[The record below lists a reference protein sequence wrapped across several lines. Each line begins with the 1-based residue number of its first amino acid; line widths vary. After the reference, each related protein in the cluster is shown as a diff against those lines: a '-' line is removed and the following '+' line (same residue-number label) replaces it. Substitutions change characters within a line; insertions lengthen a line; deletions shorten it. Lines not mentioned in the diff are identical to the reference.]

1 VSVRSQN
8 ETQYTGGVL
17 TSSKASTRYGMKDW
31 FANSIGLFLSL
42 MHSSTTIK
50 VSAVGFDVAFQPTA
64 RTICDHLPKRISTC
78 CCVKENSEPP
88 SSRPNTPQPAGYM
101 H

>member
-1 VSVRSQN
+1 M
-8 ETQYTGGVL
+8 
-17 TSSKASTRYGMKDW
+17 KAQ
-31 FANSIGLFLSL
+31 FANSSGLFLSL
-42 MHSSTTIK
+42 MHSSTIIK

-64 RTICDHLPKRISTC
+64 RTICDHLPKSISTC

-88 SSRPNTPQPAGYM
+88 SSRPNTPQPAGLKV